1 MTARKNVNNLIK
13 PNVMKSNIIY
23 FNLSRIFVILF
34 TLLAVSTFGQKPP
47 HLDSLIF
54 LPPNEPI
61 PYEAPD
67 GGIIIDD
74 SKGHYS
80 NYGFESNPA
89 LPEHQTKED
98 IWRNAPIIVEG
109 RAQRGLIRE
118 PYDEYPALIVS
129 PKEIYE
135 VYPYALS
142 YVYRG
147 DVKGDTIYILLP
159 RYNYNKVLSPD
170 QNGHGCTREIFGPY
184 YYSIAFLKPIQFNGY
199 TYYTPCNTEYEGF
212 SWNNHSSK
220 FDDSKCIN
228 IEYSKENIKSIFSK
242 KGIKFEVNR
251 QIVNKKAIKVE
262 KRTKPKKSD
271 AIPVTGQKIEEYLR
285 DRGWLRPAI
294 VELGIRG
301 SNNFT
306 YVLDS
311 MEVIDDGIGVH
322 SLTFQVYGV
331 AEHNRYFSKALLFLR
346 YNTDVFGDSILAHSK
361 LFINKAPAFYGSNY
375 SMASVDDSEDV
386 FGASLVF
393 TDFLNSLGLLMPAGQ
408 KVLLFTVTMDF
419 DQVGCNHKPNLQPA
433 EWDRVNLITTY
444 MTEIGSTIYSYDT
457 VTIAEIPNPELCPFV
472 QITSS
477 FKEVNGK
484 RAGVGDTLEIK
495 GHNFGEK
502 PGYVSF
508 KDANDLPN
516 RYTTGLESQ
525 YILQWKDTMIQ
536 VLIPSLIK
544 EGYTGDAKGC
554 AGSGLVKVFTAAGD
568 TAVSADTLKIEF
580 AHTNFKYHNKIFPA
594 YLGKLYCI
602 NGFIF
607 TLDSSLVGRTDII
620 AAIEYCLKQWAN
632 FTGLRLELEK
642 DNSGNIIFLK
652 EGSDPIFRNYITA
665 KNLGNSTIMLTS
677 SPYTTGDTNPFDIW
691 VRNTITSITI
701 NSGLNYWTNPEG
713 DKPDGYYDFIGI
725 LLHELGH
732 VLNINHDVQYVHNL
746 KSLMYFGDNTS
757 FVAASDRI
765 NLSQWG
771 TEAKNGVQYVID
783 NSKIQS
789 LNDLSYI
796 KPLFSGNMPEL
807 SIAPTIIPSQ
817 DTVLCAE
824 QVTSYM
830 LSSNYSSN
838 NKWST
843 GATTQSI
850 TILPSSFPGNQT
862 ESSQYYSVKR
872 WNENCTIASNP
883 SLPVKVTWK
892 KYCLR
897 PPGDDKF
904 TDDEISIRS
913 QGRLNASISPNPFS
927 QGIELHLSELN
938 SGTLH
943 ITIFA
948 MNGMV
953 VLSKDVPVRENSM
966 KYFLALDGLTSG
978 IYYLQV
984 QNEGRS
990 SSQQLIKIE

>member
-1 MTARKNVNNLIK
+1 
-13 PNVMKSNIIY
+13 
-23 FNLSRIFVILF
+23 
-34 TLLAVSTFGQKPP
+34 
-47 HLDSLIF
+47 
-54 LPPNEPI
+54 
-61 PYEAPD
+61 
-67 GGIIIDD
+67 
-74 SKGHYS
+74 
-80 NYGFESNPA
+80 
-89 LPEHQTKED
+89 
-98 IWRNAPIIVEG
+98 
-109 RAQRGLIRE
+109 
-118 PYDEYPALIVS
+118 
-129 PKEIYE
+129 
-135 VYPYALS
+135 
-142 YVYRG
+142 
-147 DVKGDTIYILLP
+147 
-159 RYNYNKVLSPD
+159 
-170 QNGHGCTREIFGPY
+170 
-184 YYSIAFLKPIQFNGY
+184 
-199 TYYTPCNTEYEGF
+199 
-212 SWNNHSSK
+212 
-220 FDDSKCIN
+220 
-228 IEYSKENIKSIFSK
+228 
-242 KGIKFEVNR
+242 
-251 QIVNKKAIKVE
+251 
-262 KRTKPKKSD
+262 
-271 AIPVTGQKIEEYLR
+271 
-285 DRGWLRPAI
+285 
-294 VELGIRG
+294 
-301 SNNFT
+301 
-306 YVLDS
+306 
-311 MEVIDDGIGVH
+311 
-322 SLTFQVYGV
+322 
-331 AEHNRYFSKALLFLR
+331 
-346 YNTDVFGDSILAHSK
+346 
-361 LFINKAPAFYGSNY
+361 
-375 SMASVDDSEDV
+375 MASVDDSEDV

-393 TDFLNSLGLLMPAGQ
+393 TDFLDSLGLLMPAGQ

-419 DQVGCNHKPNLQPA
+419 DQVGCNQKPNLQPA

-457 VTIAEIPNPELCPFV
+457 VTIEDIPNPELCPFV

-477 FKEVNGK
+477 FKDVIGK

-502 PGYVSF
+502 PGYVAF
-508 KDANDLPN
+508 KDANRGLG
-516 RYTTGLESQ
+516 RYTLGLDVQ
-525 YILQWKDTMIQ
+525 YLLTPWTDTLIR
-536 VLIPSLIK
+536 VLIPSYIK
-544 EGYTGDAKGC
+544 AGYSGSAHGC
-554 AGSGLVKVFTAAGD
+554 AGSGLIKVFTATGD
-568 TAVSADTLKIEF
+568 SAISADTLNIEF
-580 AHTNFKYHNKIFPA
+580 AHTNLKYQNKIFPV

-607 TLDSSLVGRTDII
+607 TLDSSLVRQTDII
-620 AAIEYCLKQWAN
+620 DAIEYCLKQWAN

-642 DNSGNIIFLK
+642 DNSRNIIFLK
-652 EGSDPIFRNYITA
+652 EGSDPFFRNYITA
-665 KNLGNSTIMLTS
+665 KDLGSSTIMLTS

>member
-1 MTARKNVNNLIK
+1 MER
-13 PNVMKSNIIY
+13 Y
-23 FNLSRIFVILF
+23 
-34 TLLAVSTFGQKPP
+34 
-47 HLDSLIF
+47 
-54 LPPNEPI
+54 
-61 PYEAPD
+61 
-67 GGIIIDD
+67 DD
-74 SKGHYS
+74 SS
-80 NYGFESNPA
+80 S
-89 LPEHQTKED
+89 
-98 IWRNAPIIVEG
+98 
-109 RAQRGLIRE
+109 
-118 PYDEYPALIVS
+118 YP
-129 PKEIYE
+129 
-135 VYPYALS
+135 
-142 YVYRG
+142 
-147 DVKGDTIYILLP
+147 
-159 RYNYNKVLSPD
+159 
-170 QNGHGCTREIFGPY
+170 
-184 YYSIAFLKPIQFNGY
+184 
-199 TYYTPCNTEYEGF
+199 
-212 SWNNHSSK
+212 
-220 FDDSKCIN
+220 
-228 IEYSKENIKSIFSK
+228 
-242 KGIKFEVNR
+242 
-251 QIVNKKAIKVE
+251 
-262 KRTKPKKSD
+262 
-271 AIPVTGQKIEEYLR
+271 
-285 DRGWLRPAI
+285 
-294 VELGIRG
+294 
-301 SNNFT
+301 
-306 YVLDS
+306 
-311 MEVIDDGIGVH
+311 
-322 SLTFQVYGV
+322 
-331 AEHNRYFSKALLFLR
+331 
-346 YNTDVFGDSILAHSK
+346 
-361 LFINKAPAFYGSNY
+361 FINQRRLY
-375 SMASVDDSEDV
+375 
-386 FGASLVF
+386 
-393 TDFLNSLGLLMPAGQ
+393 
-408 KVLLFTVTMDF
+408 
-419 DQVGCNHKPNLQPA
+419 
-433 EWDRVNLITTY
+433 
-444 MTEIGSTIYSYDT
+444 
-457 VTIAEIPNPELCPFV
+457 
-472 QITSS
+472 
-477 FKEVNGK
+477 
-484 RAGVGDTLEIK
+484 
-495 GHNFGEK
+495 
-502 PGYVSF
+502 
-508 KDANDLPN
+508 
-516 RYTTGLESQ
+516 
-525 YILQWKDTMIQ
+525 
-536 VLIPSLIK
+536 
-544 EGYTGDAKGC
+544 GDAKGC

-892 KYCLR
+892 N
-897 PPGDDKF
+897 
-904 TDDEISIRS
+904 I
-913 QGRLNASISPNPFS
+913 
-927 QGIELHLSELN
+927 
-938 SGTLH
+938 
-943 ITIFA
+943 
-948 MNGMV
+948 V
-953 VLSKDVPVRENSM
+953 
-966 KYFLALDGLTSG
+966 
-978 IYYLQV
+978 
-984 QNEGRS
+984 
-990 SSQQLIKIE
+990 